1 MKKIIL
7 LATIAIAFANCSKS
21 DDNNNQ
27 SDYKLNADGRTLVQ
41 WTNSTISTIDMQADG
56 SLQKVETIGNKAFAD
71 NKALTSITFPNNL
84 KYIGEEDFLR
94 ANLNKEVN
102 FNRSGEVNFGEGAF
116 SYSNITKIYLPF
128 TKGISAKMFANCS
141 ALTDVR
147 FKNVGKIGHHAF
159 FYCTELQIM
168 DLGNAYLEEID
179 AAAFA
184 QCSNLREVIL
194 PSSLKKMGESV
205 FSNCNALQ
213 SVTINAETPPTLGI
227 NTFFQVNSIPRIYVP
242 SNSVNAYRTAAGWK
256 EFADKI
262 VGK

>member
-1 MKKIIL
+1 
-7 LATIAIAFANCSKS
+7 
-21 DDNNNQ
+21 
-27 SDYKLNADGRTLVQ
+27 
-41 WTNSTISTIDMQADG
+41 
-56 SLQKVETIGNKAFAD
+56 
-71 NKALTSITFPNNL
+71 
-84 KYIGEEDFLR
+84 
-94 ANLNKEVN
+94 
-102 FNRSGEVNFGEGAF
+102 
-116 SYSNITKIYLPF
+116 
-128 TKGISAKMFANCS
+128 MFANCS

>member
-56 SLQKVETIGNKAFAD
+56 SLQKVD

-84 KYIGEEDFLR
+84 KYIGEEAFLR

>member
-56 SLQKVETIGNKAFAD
+56 SLQKVEPIGNKAFAD

-84 KYIGEEDFLR
+84 KYIGEEAFLR

>member
-1 MKKIIL
+1 
-7 LATIAIAFANCSKS
+7 
-21 DDNNNQ
+21 
-27 SDYKLNADGRTLVQ
+27 
-41 WTNSTISTIDMQADG
+41 
-56 SLQKVETIGNKAFAD
+56 
-71 NKALTSITFPNNL
+71 L
-84 KYIGEEDFLR
+84 KYIGEEAFLR